1 MNNEISIVTAFF
13 DIGRGEIGEGFPSYL
28 KRTTETYFEYF
39 SYLASLENEMVVF
52 TSEEWKDK
60 ILEMR
65 KGKPTEVI
73 VVNLRK
79 KFRNQLEIIGKIQK
93 SDEFRNRVNKEML
106 VNIEYW
112 SPEYVLINNLKAY
125 FVNCAIRKKLLNNE
139 LVSWVDFG
147 YIREKETLNNVK
159 CWRYGFNKENI
170 HLFKI
175 RRKCPLKKREDVYN
189 AIFNNSVFVIGGAIV
204 GTQEKWK
211 VFYRLLKRNQNE
223 LLMENIVDDDQG
235 LYMMSIF
242 KEPGLFK
249 VNYLGKDNWFGL
261 FKRYDETSKVSIFE
275 KMKNLL

>member
-73 VVNLRK
+73 IVNLRK
-79 KFRNQLEIIGKIQK
+79 KFRKQLEIIGKIQK
-93 SDEFRNRVNKEML
+93 SDGFRNRVNEEML

-125 FVNCAIRKKLLNNE
+125 FVNYAIRKRLLNNE
-139 LVSWVDFG
+139 LVS
-147 YIREKETLNNVK
+147 
-159 CWRYGFNKENI
+159 
-170 HLFKI
+170 
-175 RRKCPLKKREDVYN
+175 
-189 AIFNNSVFVIGGAIV
+189 
-204 GTQEKWK
+204 
-211 VFYRLLKRNQNE
+211 
-223 LLMENIVDDDQG
+223 
-235 LYMMSIF
+235 
-242 KEPGLFK
+242 
-249 VNYLGKDNWFGL
+249 
-261 FKRYDETSKVSIFE
+261 
-275 KMKNLL
+275 